1 MPAVAVGV
9 ALGLGASAVGATV
22 TVLGVGLSAGLSA
35 IAIGIGGAAATH
47 YLGDALSPD
56 LGDYASD
63 PVTDQS
69 LNTNA
74 NDVRKIVYGEA
85 LVGGKIVGYA
95 KPTIGGDD
103 YHIIVLHLVGHP
115 CESVDIYEI
124 EGKTKSEL
132 TGLVTSRIYLG
143 DQTTVCSLAN
153 QYISGWTSEHVG
165 INQTYVTL
173 KIKVDDDA
181 FPSGLNE
188 IKFIV
193 RGHKVYDPRKD
204 TTQGGDGQ
212 HRFDDETTWE
222 WSSNPALCSYD
233 CLRRYGAKPVPL
245 RRLPIDFIA
254 VTANYCDEP
263 AIYRDANGNEQT
275 GTRFEVNGVLN
286 NGMRQSD
293 MLNQIMACMG
303 GKPYRI
309 GGVVYFKPAMYA
321 GPATIVVDVDNSSM
335 TFPEYRPHRPYKEK
349 VNTVK
354 TEYVSPALKWQM
366 TNAPVV
372 KSDEYRQDDGA
383 YLESSLRLTL
393 VTRDHQAQR
402 IGKLVMERSRAGF
415 IVTHIVPGVRLDIMP
430 GSCIKFVDA
439 ETGVSKE
446 FTVEDRDFDTE
457 KHQTKL
463 QLIEDGPQIYPD
475 SFEAAEGDLTPNTAL
490 PDATV
495 VQAPENLQ
503 WTTTPNDSWR
513 QGVLTWDHPSPS
525 NVINYIVS
533 VSNKDD
539 QTPETQLTFTP
550 ANRAQ
555 SLAHLPIGVYT
566 VAISA
571 RNRFRSSPGIERDI
585 SIGVPSTPT
594 QGVVVNVLP
603 GRVVINGPTP
613 PHNNATYEWK
623 YSYDGDESE
632 HFDSAIYMGKGDTL
646 TITNTPHDGVIYVWY
661 RIIDVDQTDPNWLGF
676 SIADLIGTV
685 IERIDPEIISRI
697 QWAGLP
703 AALGDHLNS
712 ISNDLAH
719 WSEQSGDLGENYH
732 QLIYNLTEAVSAN
745 QINSTEIIGLKQKV
759 GTKTVSAQFAEFK
772 QVNIGYE
779 SENGEWVVGAPLVR
793 AFDEVK
799 VVNKDGD
806 ELSVINFMQALENKV
821 GELEGTYYLGVV
833 DDNENFTGLS
843 IQGGDGDSDILL
855 YMDNLRFA
863 STSGE
868 VFFWL
873 NTISGRLELEANV
886 NFKGTLKS
894 SRKIDLS
901 TESMKI
907 EDAAGF
913 GPDDLCLWKG
923 EPILDANGDP
933 DYSQLTKANAM
944 VWEAKDGT
952 TYLGGGLTMSGVLET
967 SALRVGS
974 GLMISDANKTAPII
988 VMSMANSR
996 SNARVFRSLTSNKFV
1011 GPTYEREEG
1020 QIYDNWRLVNYKSD
1034 LWLKVLCVKHAG
1046 NNKPMTVEVKTFYTM
1061 VDTAHPAHNTWE
1073 TISSISVDY
1082 SYDYG
1087 TLYMPYVYTTRE
1099 EPWETLSVQVTANST
1114 DSAGKPLSL
1123 SLEIQAF
1130 NNVSSPRTEHTITG
1144 DTYEPVDTQPTVPGV
1159 PWWKTGHPEP

>member
-222 WSSNPALCSYD
+222 WSSNPALCTYD

-263 AIYRDANGNEQT
+263 AIYRDADGNEQT

-415 IVTHIVPGVRLDIMP
+415 IVTHILPGVRLDIMP
-430 GSCIKFVDA
+430 GSCIKFVDV

-539 QTPETQLTFTP
+539 QTPVTQLTFTP

-566 VAISA
+566 VAVSA

-623 YSYDGDESE
+623 YSYDGDEPE

-661 RIIDVDQTDPNWLGF
+661 RIIDVDQIDPNWLGF

-685 IERIDPEIISRI
+685 IESIDPEIISRI
-697 QWAGLP
+697 QWPGLP

-759 GTKTVSAQFAEFK
+759 GTKTVSAQFAEFT

-779 SENGEWVVGAPLVR
+779 DENGEWVVGAPLVR

-863 STSGE
+863 SQAGQ
-868 VFFWL
+868 VFFAL
-873 NTISGRLELEANV
+873 NTVTGQLEINANTV
-886 NFKGTLKS
+886 FTGTLS
-894 SRKIDLS
+894 AARKIDIGTNFMTVS
-901 TESMKI
+901 YI
-907 EDAAGF
+907 NGF
-913 GPDDLCLWKG
+913 GPDNLCYWKG
-923 EPILDANGDP
+923 EILLDGDGNP
-933 DYSQLTKANAM
+933 DYAQLSKSNGVAWA
-944 VWEAKDGT
+944 D
-952 TYLGGGLTMSGVLET
+952 LGGNEFNGGDLTISGILQA
-967 SALRVGS
+967 SALRRGS
-974 GLMISDANKTAPII
+974 GVMISDDDKTAPLL
-988 VMSMANSR
+988 VMSMTNSR
-996 SNARVFRSLTSNKFV
+996 STLRTNRSLTSNVFV
-1011 GPTYEREEG
+1011 GPSYERTEG
-1020 QIYDNWRLVNYKSD
+1020 ESYDNWRLVNYKSD
-1034 LWLKVLCVKHAG
+1034 FWLRVAATKHSG
-1046 NNKPMTVEVKTFYTM
+1046 SNKPITTTIKVKYSMEDETHS
-1061 VDTAHPAHNTWE
+1061 AHDVWE
-1073 TISSISVDY
+1073 TISTTEIDY
-1082 SYDYG
+1082 SYDFG
-1087 TLYMPYVYTTRE
+1087 TIYLPFIYTSRD
-1099 EPWETLSVQVTANST
+1099 EPWNTLTINAVVSSTET
-1114 DSAGKPLSL
+1114 AGKPLSA

-1130 NNVSSPRTEHTITG
+1130 NNLESSRSAHSITG
-1144 DTYEPVDTQPTVPGV
+1144 DSLDADDTQPPTGGV
-1159 PWWKTGHPEP
+1159 YHPKPDPYEP